1 MNKAKD
7 WKRLLTGVAAGAVL
21 AAAAAAFLFFES
33 GEEDEYINEFAVT
46 EEVEDKTEEE
56 ITEDPVMKVDIKGA
70 VSNEGVYTA
79 ADGDRIE
86 DIVRKAGGLTD
97 DANPES
103 INLAQRVEDQ
113 MVIHVMRNGEEA
125 KMELIEPQITGAAG
139 TAPTEAKGQKININ
153 SASEEELQNITGIG
167 PSKASAIIQ
176 YREEQGPF
184 SSVEDLMNISGI
196 GEKTFEKMKDQV
208 TI

>member
-7 WKRLLTGVAAGAVL
+7 WKGLLTGAAAGAVL
-21 AAAAAAFLFFES
+21 AAAAAFLFFDG
-33 GEEDEYINEFAVT
+33 GEEEEYKNEFAAI

-56 ITEDPVMKVDIKGA
+56 IKAADPIMKVDIKGA

-79 ADGDRIE
+79 AEGDRIE
-86 DIVRKAGGLTD
+86 DIVRKAGGLAD

-113 MVIHVMRNGEEA
+113 MVIHVMRKGEEP
-125 KMELIEPQITGAAG
+125 KMALAEPQITGTG
-139 TAPTEAKGQKININ
+139 KAPTEAKGQKININ

>member
-21 AAAAAAFLFFES
+21 AAAAAAFLFFEG

-56 ITEDPVMKVDIKGA
+56 ITEDPIMKVDIKGA

-125 KMELIEPQITGAAG
+125 KVELTESHITGTG
-139 TAPTEAKGQKININ
+139 TAPTEAVGQKININ
-153 SASEEELQNITGIG
+153 SASEDELQNITGIG

>member
-79 ADGDRIE
+79 AEGDRIE
-86 DIVRKAGGLTD
+86 DIVRKAGGLAD

-113 MVIHVMRNGEEA
+113 MVIHVMRKGEEL
-125 KMELIEPQITGAAG
+125 KMALAEPQITGTG
-139 TAPTEAKGQKININ
+139 KAPTEAKGQKININ